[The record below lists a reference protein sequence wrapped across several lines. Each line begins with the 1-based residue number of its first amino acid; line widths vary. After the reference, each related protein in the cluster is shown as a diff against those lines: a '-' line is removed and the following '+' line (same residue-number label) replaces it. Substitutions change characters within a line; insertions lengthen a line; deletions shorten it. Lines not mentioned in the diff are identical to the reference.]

1 MDNPK
6 KIFYLI
12 IILSRMY
19 ENNPM
24 MILLEKIFGII
35 LSKTFDVIPKR
46 IPLKKKKTSLCCVKE
61 NSRPPTR
68 WLKNILFFHGNVSN

>member
-1 MDNPK
+1 MSLADNLK

-46 IPLKKKKTSLCCVKE
+46 IPLKKKINFIMLCQGE
-61 NSRPPTR
+61 
-68 WLKNILFFHGNVSN
+68 